1 MPVLQDRWPSGRDVT
16 SKPYLHF
23 CGDKQSRN
31 ADELEL
37 RFLDSG
43 CPREKS
49 IHVVDA
55 HVQRFTVQLEHFTHL
70 QSTFAP
76 DRHVSFVRICNCRI
90 FRIFQ
95 QSAHITYFSS
105 INWHFDHHFNIICV
119 SVTYFYWVL
128 LPRPSGCQQNGT
140 NQVSGLPVERDGV
153 VGFKQLRTIF
163 PHILPYIWCLCGTH
177 ILKKKCCVKLTRL
190 SSNASVYILGFESNE
205 AKTMPLRT
213 TTTTSKVKHYT
224 YFPKERTGH

>member
-1 MPVLQDRWPSGRDVT
+1 MPALQDRWPSGRDVT

-23 CGDKQSRN
+23 CGNKQSRN

-55 HVQRFTVQLEHFTHL
+55 HVQRFTVQLEYFTHL
-70 QSTFAP
+70 QLTFAP

-95 QSAHITYFSS
+95 QSARITYFSS
-105 INWHFDHHFNIICV
+105 INWHFNHHFNIICV

-177 ILKKKCCVKLTRL
+177 I
-190 SSNASVYILGFESNE
+190 
-205 AKTMPLRT
+205 
-213 TTTTSKVKHYT
+213 
-224 YFPKERTGH
+224 